1 MREGRGMDQVRVK
14 IEELRGRYETL
25 REERTPIDVF
35 AFFEIDLGLDPI
47 PFDDLTAKYR
57 VEAAITADFTGIYL
71 DAEQYALM
79 EKGPVW
85 KLNRL
90 RFTVAHELAHYFL
103 HQDLPQPKHFASLT
117 EFARWTESY
126 GGRKYET
133 EQEANEFAGRLL
145 VPERRLQA
153 CFNEFAPEAEKL
165 VHHFMASGSLR
176 DKFAEKIAPKFGV
189 NSQVIGVRL
198 DRDGI
203 WPAA

>member
-1 MREGRGMDQVRVK
+1 MEHVWK
-14 IEELRGRYETL
+14 TIEELRERYETL
-25 REERTPIDVF
+25 REDRTPCDVF

-47 PFDDLTAKYR
+47 PFDDLTTKYR

-79 EKGPVW
+79 ERGPVW

-103 HQDLPQPKHFASLT
+103 HRELPQPENFASLPA
-117 EFARWTESY
+117 FARWTESY
-126 GGRKYET
+126 GGQKYDA

-145 VPERRLQA
+145 VPDTRLKE
-153 CFNEFAPEAEKL
+153 CFDEFAPEAEKL
-165 VHHFMASGSLR
+165 GPHFMASGSLR
-176 DKFAEKIAPKFGV
+176 DKFSEKIAPKFGV
-189 NSQVIGVRL
+189 NSQVVAIRL

>member
-1 MREGRGMDQVRVK
+1 MEHVWTMIDG
-14 IEELRGRYETL
+14 LRRRYETL
-25 REERTPIDVF
+25 QEDHTPIDVF

-47 PFDDLTAKYR
+47 PFDDLTTKYR

-71 DAEQYALM
+71 DAEQYVLM
-79 EKGPVW
+79 ERGPVW

-103 HQDLPQPKHFASLT
+103 HRDLPQPENFASMPA
-117 EFARWTESY
+117 FVRWTENY
-126 GGRKYET
+126 GGQKYGA

-145 VPERRLQA
+145 VPDSRLKA
-153 CFNEFAPEAEKL
+153 CFDEFAPEAEKL
-165 VHHFMASGSLR
+165 VPHFMASGSLR

-189 NSQVIGVRL
+189 NSQVIAIRL

-203 WPAA
+203 WPVA

>member
-1 MREGRGMDQVRVK
+1 MEHVWTI

-25 REERTPIDVF
+25 REDRTPFDVF

-79 EKGPVW
+79 ERGPVW

-103 HQDLPQPKHFASLT
+103 HRDLPQPENFASMPA
-117 EFARWTESY
+117 FARWTEGY
-126 GGRKYET
+126 GGRKYDS

-145 VPERRLQA
+145 VPDSRLKA
-153 CFNEFAPEAEKL
+153 CFDEFAPEAEKL
-165 VHHFMASGSLR
+165 VAHFRASGSLR
-176 DKFAEKIAPKFGV
+176 DKFAEKIAAKFGV
-189 NSQVIGVRL
+189 NSQVIAIRL